1 MSENVQDDDQKNAP
15 TDNGESDDGGESPV
29 IIEEAESTQPSPE
42 SGQGSPHS
50 PDSTMAEGGAQA
62 TSSTNKK
69 LVPGALA
76 KDNPMLVNVLTG
88 KCSYYP
94 AIPPPNSGGASSSAS
109 SSSSSSSRQA
119 VPDSPSRRKRESD
132 APAPEPP
139 FSPTKKLKSPK
150 KDNKSPNKDEKK

>member
-1 MSENVQDDDQKNAP
+1 MSENVQDDDQKDTP

-50 PDSTMAEGGAQA
+50 PDSTMPEGGAQA
-62 TSSTNKK
+62 HSSTHKK

-94 AIPPPNSGGASSSAS
+94 AIPPNSAEA
-109 SSSSSSSRQA
+109 SSSSRQE

-150 KDNKSPNKDEKK
+150 KDNKSPNKEDKK

>member
-94 AIPPPNSGGASSSAS
+94 NIPPPNIGEAS
-109 SSSSSSSRQA
+109 SSSSSSSRQE